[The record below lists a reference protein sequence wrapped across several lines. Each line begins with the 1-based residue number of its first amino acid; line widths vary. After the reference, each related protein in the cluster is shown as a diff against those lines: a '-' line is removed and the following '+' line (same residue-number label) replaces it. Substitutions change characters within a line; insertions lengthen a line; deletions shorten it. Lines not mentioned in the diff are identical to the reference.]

1 MLPAGGGGK
10 PQVFLFSAFGIKEK
24 KTKPEAERIRGALA
38 ADGYWI
44 SREAAELLVRVND
57 PVVTY
62 SDHWTRYVKRY
73 GLELYRVWPTTVWQ
87 NDKVYGTDINI
98 GKIGYH
104 GFGKLVHK
112 ACRVP
117 ELLLDWLLF
126 KLTGK

>member
-1 MLPAGGGGK
+1 MASQAVPEKDKKQTEEVERL
-10 PQVFLFSAFGIKEK
+10 LSARNTE
-24 KTKPEAERIRGALA
+24 
-38 ADGYWI
+38 GYYI
-44 SREAAELLVRVND
+44 TRAAAEIVLKAND
-57 PVVTY
+57 PVVTVA
-62 SDHWTRYVKRY
+62 DHWGRWVARY

>member
-1 MLPAGGGGK
+1 ML
-10 PQVFLFSAFGIKEK
+10 SARNTE
-24 KTKPEAERIRGALA
+24 
-38 ADGYWI
+38 GYYI
-44 SREAAELLVRVND
+44 TRAAAEIVLKAND
-57 PVVTY
+57 PVVTVA
-62 SDHWTRYVKRY
+62 DHWGRWVARY

-126 KLTGK
+126 KLTGR